1 MEIMPDRLMD
11 GFLFVYL
18 NSAIAFCQILY
29 QNAAKRCIKLQ
40 PNAASNYSQTLHQI
54 TAKRCIKL
62 QPNAAKILKTF
73 GLFNLLLYFC
83 SETNQM

>member
-40 PNAASNYSQTLHQI
+40 PNAA
-54 TAKRCIKL
+54 
-62 QPNAAKILKTF
+62 KILKTF